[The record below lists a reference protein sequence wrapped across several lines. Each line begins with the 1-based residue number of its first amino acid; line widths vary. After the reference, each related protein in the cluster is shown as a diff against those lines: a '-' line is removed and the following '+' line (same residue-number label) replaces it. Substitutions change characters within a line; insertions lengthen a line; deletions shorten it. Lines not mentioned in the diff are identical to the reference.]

1 MAFWDNLGLKAS
13 ETTAKAVQ
21 KAKDLSDVA
30 KLNAMI
36 SEEETKI
43 NNTYYQIGKLY
54 FALHASNPEDDFIS
68 FIHTIIDANQKA
80 ESYKQ
85 QIMDIRGV
93 QRCPKCGAE
102 IQAGVA
108 FCSACGAQLPR
119 EKAPVSEETIKC
131 SNCGAIVKKGV
142 RFCTSCGKPMEY
154 SAAATAPAPEPA
166 PAPSPVPVLTPETAA
181 AEVPETAEVPG
192 AAQASEAAAAVD
204 PSEKVCPICGAKL
217 SADLN
222 FCTNCGAKL

>member
-1 MAFWDNLGLKAS
+1 MLLYRYIEGKEEYQVAFWDNLGLKAS

-102 IQAGVA
+102 VQAGVA

-119 EKAPVSEETIKC
+119 EQAPVSEETIKC

-154 SAAATAPAPEPA
+154 PAAATAPA
-166 PAPSPVPVLTPETAA
+166 PETAA